1 MIRAVTFSIVFAS
14 ALICCGDLYAAAA
27 SVVPGITQTQSAY
40 IARDHPFA
48 DGPDTFAVVAAFAG
62 GYAHYIMPYTAGV
75 EIDRRGQAYSLRLL
89 WYPDHRLRLGLESG
103 WTTLY
108 SYELKDVETSF
119 GETDASLSLSAVP
132 LLAVFSMQIVGPI
145 SLSAGIGG
153 YIVRSH
159 AKSFDVTVDI
169 TRFSQGW
176 MGAVAWSRIL
186 SFGPEIGME
195 LKWYGA
201 TEFGDG
207 VLTMQLQAQI
217 SIL

>member
-1 MIRAVTFSIVFAS
+1 MKRLIIHTIVFA
-14 ALICCGDLYAAAA
+14 AMLLCCGDLHA
-27 SVVPGITQTQSAY
+27 SESKAIPGAIHPQRAFLPQDQ
-40 IARDHPFA
+40 IAA
-48 DGPDTFAVVAAFAG
+48 DGPDTFAIVAAISG
-62 GYAHYIMPYTAGV
+62 GYAQYIMPYTPGV

-89 WYPDHRLRLGLESG
+89 WYPDHRLRMGLESG

-108 SYELKDVETSF
+108 SYELKNVETSF

-132 LLAVFSMQIVGPI
+132 LLAVFSMQIIGPI
-145 SLSAGIGG
+145 SLSAGVGG

-186 SFGPEIGME
+186 SFGPHIGVE

-207 VLTMQLQAQI
+207 VLTLQLQAQI